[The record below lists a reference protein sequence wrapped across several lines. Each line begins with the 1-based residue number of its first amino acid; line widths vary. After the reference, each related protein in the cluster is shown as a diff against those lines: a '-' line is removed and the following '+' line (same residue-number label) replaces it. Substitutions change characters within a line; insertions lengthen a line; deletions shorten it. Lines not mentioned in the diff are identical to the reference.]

1 MLTTSFK
8 DGLASS
14 ASFCT
19 ILQFLAGILV
29 CRRFIKNGTT
39 GDTSG
44 LAFISCFMSCSNW
57 LCYGLLIHDSFIVLV
72 NVFGATLQ
80 LFYVITF
87 MLYSVKKS
95 TILKQLIGSITFVT
109 FVFTYSML
117 EPNRALA
124 AQRIGFLSCSTTIFF
139 FASPLTMLA
148 YVIRIKS
155 AESLPFPIIISSL
168 ICCCQWFAYGC
179 IQKDL
184 FIQLPNF
191 LGIALSMFQVS
202 LFFIYPGKKVDQV
215 HFI

>member
-1 MLTTSFK
+1 MFTTSFK
-8 DGLASS
+8 DALASS

-29 CRRFIKNGTT
+29 CRRFMKNGTT

-57 LCYGLLIHDSFIVLV
+57 FCYGLLIYDSFIVLV
-72 NVFGATLQ
+72 NIFGATLQ
-80 LFYVITF
+80 LFYVIIF

-109 FVFTYSML
+109 FVFMYSIL

-124 AQRIGFLSCSTTIFF
+124 AQRIGFLSCSTTILF

-148 YVIRIKS
+148 YVIRMKS
-155 AESLPFPIIISSL
+155 ADSLPFPIIISSL

-179 IQKDL
+179 IQKDF

-191 LGIALSMFQVS
+191 LGIALSMFQLS
-202 LFFIYPGKKVDQV
+202 FFFIYPGKNADQV